1 MPLIFRKTAKGLA
14 EINTREHR
22 LAPRMRSTLILV
34 DGRRD
39 AADINALIAQQADE
53 VLQALAEQGFI
64 EAVGETVT
72 PPAPAP
78 APASAPAPALAPAPA
93 SMPLGFADRPALPSL
108 SAPPASAAPTLPAQT
123 LEALRR
129 LAARAL
135 TDSVGPAA
143 ETLAIR
149 IERAKSVDELRPLF
163 AQAVS
168 LVQSMRGRSAA
179 EAFSARLPPF

>member
-14 EINTREHR
+14 EISTREHR

-39 AADINALIAQQADE
+39 AADLNALIAQQADDILE
-53 VLQALAEQGFI
+53 ALAEQGFI

-78 APASAPAPALAPAPA
+78 APAP
-93 SMPLGFADRPALPSL
+93 MPLGFADRPASPALPPL
-108 SAPPASAAPTLPAQT
+108 SAPPASAAPTLPAPT

-149 IERAKSVDELRPLF
+149 IEHANSVDELRPLF
-163 AQAVS
+163 AHAVS

>member
-1 MPLIFRKTAKGLA
+1 
-14 EINTREHR
+14 
-22 LAPRMRSTLILV
+22 
-34 DGRRD
+34 
-39 AADINALIAQQADE
+39 
-53 VLQALAEQGFI
+53 
-64 EAVGETVT
+64 
-72 PPAPAP
+72 
-78 APASAPAPALAPAPA
+78 
-93 SMPLGFADRPALPSL
+93 MPLGFADRPALPSL